1 MKVFMKKI
9 ILLVVG
15 LLIGMSSYY
24 LFFNKSKLVAVC
36 AVGTCAAPKMRK
48 FIHNKLWRDSGPARM
63 EAVGSIVH
71 VTILDDQ
78 EYVKQLGEKLK
89 EEAAETAEAAVKLSA
104 SQSFSDIDKAD
115 LISEIGDVYEVIDC
129 IIALYK
135 LSREEIA
142 ADQKFKREERGSLLE
157 RKFVTMTESIPGSF
171 LDEYCSKD
179 PAKYKLVVE

>member
-1 MKVFMKKI
+1 MKKVIVLI
-9 ILLVVG
+9 IG
-15 LLIGMSSYY
+15 FLIGFSYY
-24 LFFNKSKLVAVC
+24 YFMCEKSHKTATDVVQDRVA
-36 AVGTCAAPKMRK
+36 AFKMRK

-71 VTILDDQ
+71 VRILDDV
-78 EYVKQLGEKLK
+78 EYNKQLGLKLM
-89 EEAAETAEAAVKLSA
+89 EEAAEAAQAACKLPIS
-104 SQSFSDIDKAD
+104 SIISDTEKAD

-129 IIALYK
+129 MIALHN

-142 ADQKFKREERGSLLE
+142 SKQAEKRNERGSLLE

-179 PAKYKLVVE
+179 PDKYLLIPE